1 MSTEEEKQTD
11 ALEEIKETTEE
22 SASVLHKFGDVFS
35 SINASIMHQSR
46 IMGEMLRLQSEQFE
60 IERRREQL
68 ESVSSAPE
76 PVVPQPVVTLP
87 DNNASKPNVVD
98 DKKGGGF
105 ISDLLTNFMGSL
117 FGNMLGNGGAVASAL
132 GIGAGGL
139 IKFLKVG
146 AIVAFVAPWVAD
158 FVSESFRLLLENTDL
173 SEETKSMATEFAG
186 SAAYRSVVGGALYGW
201 RGALIGAVSSVF
213 DVGLTKMAEL
223 IGIDSE
229 DLQKNAATIFGFD
242 ISWEN
247 VKDTISVGLAALAT
261 TVGPQL
267 LKFALRGLVGAVA
280 GILGAP
286 AWLAGLGVIATG
298 FLAKLGYD
306 YINSKREELLSDA
319 EAKINESA
327 NLDFSDNS
335 GGVGFWGRTKG
346 YFGWGSGAEGGAGVA
361 NDIYNATMGMS
372 KDGID
377 ADEKQSILEQLSSA
391 LSKASTPI
399 DLNNP
404 QFTADNMNYQNAQ
417 YIIDTLKALGE
428 NGTAQK
434 WQDEANKLRDSSD
447 YQADSAPLYGRRMA
461 LEDSL
466 ARAQMMSDD
475 DPNKAATIRDITDQL
490 REVGDSMRDMGIPN
504 VPLNEFH
511 GTIPQDGS
519 PTSSITPIEA
529 IPRLAEATATAN
541 EAGNNPSNATI
552 TVVSNVGNS
561 YVAQGGP
568 SNVSTNIIQK
578 QTSIFGGGG
587 DLSSGGI
594 IAGS

>member
-1 MSTEEEKQTD
+1 
-11 ALEEIKETTEE
+11 
-22 SASVLHKFGDVFS
+22 
-35 SINASIMHQSR
+35 
-46 IMGEMLRLQSEQFE
+46 
-60 IERRREQL
+60 
-68 ESVSSAPE
+68 
-76 PVVPQPVVTLP
+76 
-87 DNNASKPNVVD
+87 
-98 DKKGGGF
+98 
-105 ISDLLTNFMGSL
+105 
-117 FGNMLGNGGAVASAL
+117 
-132 GIGAGGL
+132 
-139 IKFLKVG
+139 
-146 AIVAFVAPWVAD
+146 
-158 FVSESFRLLLENTDL
+158 
-173 SEETKSMATEFAG
+173 
-186 SAAYRSVVGGALYGW
+186 
-201 RGALIGAVSSVF
+201 
-213 DVGLTKMAEL
+213 
-223 IGIDSE
+223 
-229 DLQKNAATIFGFD
+229 
-242 ISWEN
+242 
-247 VKDTISVGLAALAT
+247 
-261 TVGPQL
+261 
-267 LKFALRGLVGAVA
+267 
-280 GILGAP
+280 
-286 AWLAGLGVIATG
+286 
-298 FLAKLGYD
+298 
-306 YINSKREELLSDA
+306 
-319 EAKINESA
+319 
-327 NLDFSDNS
+327 
-335 GGVGFWGRTKG
+335 
-346 YFGWGSGAEGGAGVA
+346 
-361 NDIYNATMGMS
+361 
-372 KDGID
+372 
-377 ADEKQSILEQLSSA
+377 
-391 LSKASTPI
+391 
-399 DLNNP
+399 
-404 QFTADNMNYQNAQ
+404 MNYQNAQ

-587 DLSSGGI
+587 DLTSGGI